1 MSANEY
7 DYGDDELE
15 TGSIDKRDGL
25 VRLSGLVADMASDA
39 LKIERAKATVKEME
53 EKYESLIRITIPDLM
68 EELGQAKCTTDSGLP
83 ISVKQKVR
91 ASITNKNRV
100 EAVAWFKKQNLERML
115 KDEFVLKLSTNEKV
129 NKGEDGERDAGPAL
143 IEAIEALG
151 LDYENKKTCHH
162 GTLSA
167 FVRERDAA
175 GEETPDK
182 ILSVFRY
189 REAKIG

>member
-1 MSANEY
+1 
-7 DYGDDELE
+7 
-15 TGSIDKRDGL
+15 
-25 VRLSGLVADMASDA
+25 
-39 LKIERAKATVKEME
+39 
-53 EKYESLIRITIPDLM
+53 
-68 EELGQAKCTTDSGLP
+68 
-83 ISVKQKVR
+83 
-91 ASITNKNRV
+91 
-100 EAVAWFKKQNLERML
+100 ML
-115 KDEFVLKLSTNEKV
+115 KDEFVLKLSANQKI
-129 NKGEDGERDAGPAL
+129 NKGEDDERDAGAAL
-143 IEAIEALG
+143 IAVIEELG